1 MRPAVMPP
9 ESDGL
14 PAAAACH
21 ATGAVLVG
29 FKAALIGYVS
39 FDVAVS
45 LSIGTV
51 ELPAVAL
58 RAA

>member
-1 MRPAVMPP
+1 MPP